1 MRWTDLTLIAGL
13 LICLTGFVLML
24 RQAGQWARERAREKS
39 TGHLGVFGDA
49 VSLAA
54 LFGGIALMQL
64 GNVAEHISDQTL
76 PADLWL
82 SLVSGSLVLVV
93 FGAQLGRLAMRLEMR
108 RLGAARDPQSSET
121 AR

>member
-1 MRWTDLTLIAGL
+1 
-13 LICLTGFVLML
+13 
-24 RQAGQWARERAREKS
+24 
-39 TGHLGVFGDA
+39 
-49 VSLAA
+49 LAA
-54 LFGGIALMQL
+54 RFGGIALMQL

-93 FGAQLGRLAMRLEMR
+93 SARGWDVLPCAWKCGAAA
-108 RLGAARDPQSSET
+108 AARDPQSSET